1 MRQTLIARWLC
12 GHVGPRGRVTAT
24 DLEIGFLSQLSLSNL
39 EVLRHD
45 VRTDEFPERT
55 FDLIHARTVLMHLG
69 EPLAT
74 LERMVSW
81 LVPGGWL
88 LVEDGD
94 FGMWMGDADPI
105 WSAHPRAWHQAFPNG
120 ALSQGRALLRQIHR
134 LGLERIGADAEL
146 DIVQPGTPLFEFYR
160 LSMEATSKPLVAAKA
175 LTADEAAQL
184 VARLDQPDF
193 LACGF
198 AFIGAWGRRPAQH
211 PPA

>member
-1 MRQTLIARWLC
+1 MGTGQCSSSARDSTI
-12 GHVGPRGRVTAT
+12 GRT
-24 DLEIGFLSQLSLSNL
+24 
-39 EVLRHD
+39 
-45 VRTDEFPERT
+45 
-55 FDLIHARTVLMHLG
+55 
-69 EPLAT
+69 
-74 LERMVSW
+74 
-81 LVPGGWL
+81 
-88 LVEDGD
+88 
-94 FGMWMGDADPI
+94 
-105 WSAHPRAWHQAFPNG
+105 SAAG
-120 ALSQGRALLRQIHR
+120 
-134 LGLERIGADAEL
+134 AEL